1 MFQHSPIRVLLV
13 EDNVPSLN
21 VLKIMISQFTSKVT
35 TAVDAELAFELV
47 KSHPFDLMITDI
59 GLPGYSGDR
68 LTSMVREYEK
78 EHHLKPMKIVGLTGY
93 SISDIR
99 ELCLN
104 AGMDDVYSKPIS
116 VQELESLVMQSAYA
130 LST

>member
-13 EDNVPSLN
+13 EDNVLSLN
-21 VLKIMISQFTSKVT
+21 VLKIMISQFTSEVT

-47 KSHPFDLMITDI
+47 MSHPFDLMITDI

-78 EHHLKPMKIVGLTGY
+78 EHDLTPMKIVGLTGH
-93 SISDIR
+93 SLLDIR
-99 ELCLN
+99 ELCLS

-116 VQELESLVMQSAYA
+116 VQELESLVCSYQ
-130 LST
+130 